1 MYIQIHVWNIYP
13 RPTFSPTIISGAWSA
28 VKGIAPRPCAPVLPR
43 SHCLPG
49 SAPNVSRGAK
59 TWTHGE
65 LHDKNLGKGVE
76 LEPMNILKMLNELE
90 RAEKDKKCWPIR
102 NLKIADSKMK
112 KLTKERWIF
121 TTGAGDVF
129 CFEQS
134 WFHENHLCCMCFMF
148 FQVFPRRN
156 PMAKSNFVSECRPHD
171 WLKS

>member
-1 MYIQIHVWNIYP
+1 MCGISTHDP
-13 RPTFSPTIISGAWSA
+13 RFPQPSSPALGGPWQASHLGLAHLSFLEVTVSLAA
-28 VKGIAPRPCAPVLPR
+28 RPMCR
-43 SHCLPG
+43 G
-49 SAPNVSRGAK
+49 GAK
-59 TWTHGE
+59 TWKHGE

-76 LEPMNILKMLNELE
+76 LEPMNILKMLNEME
-90 RAEKDKKCWPIR
+90 RAERNKTCWPIR